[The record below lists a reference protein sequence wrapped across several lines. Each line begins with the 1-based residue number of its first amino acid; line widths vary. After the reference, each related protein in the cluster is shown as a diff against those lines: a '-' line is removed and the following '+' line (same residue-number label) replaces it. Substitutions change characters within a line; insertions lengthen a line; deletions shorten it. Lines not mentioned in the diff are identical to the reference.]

1 MASEAGRGS
10 AGSAMIPAVVPERSA
25 TAFQTTRWRVVLG
38 AGQGARE
45 HLAELCRSY
54 WYPVYAFIRSQGV
67 TPDDAHDVTQGLFA
81 KLLEGDDLSKLNPEI
96 GRFRCWLRM
105 VAKNYLHNELAR
117 ARRIKRGGGLQQP
130 SFDAMTAEERYKLEP
145 RQEGL
150 APDVLFDRRWAVTL
164 TRRASQQLRD
174 LYASKEKAELFA
186 RLEPTLVQDENDISD
201 AELCRL
207 LGRTPESVRQA
218 RWRLKGEYRQCLRLE
233 VCGTLADPAAADEE
247 LRQLIHVLP

>member
-1 MASEAGRGS
+1 MTRNDKTNG
-10 AGSAMIPAVVPERSA
+10 IPERSA

-67 TPDDAHDVTQGLFA
+67 KPDEASDVTQGLFA
-81 KLLEGDDLSKLNPEI
+81 TLLEGDDLSKLNPEI
-96 GRFRCWLRM
+96 GRFRSWLRT

-117 ARRIKRGGGLQQP
+117 ARRIKRGGRQSQP
-130 SFDAMTAEERYKLEP
+130 SFDAMTAEERYKVEP

-150 APDVLFDRRWAVTL
+150 APDVLFDRCWAVTI
-164 TRRASQQLRD
+164 TRRASEQVRE
-174 LYASKEKAELFA
+174 LYASKGMAELFA
-186 RLEPTLVQDENDISD
+186 RLEPTLVQDESDITD
-201 AELCRL
+201 AELCSL
-207 LGRTPESVRQA
+207 LNRKPESVRQA
-218 RWRLKGEYRQCLRLE
+218 RLRLKGQYRQCLRWE
-233 VCGTLADPAAADEE
+233 VCGTLANPGAADDE